1 MSENAVSYKSGFVA
15 VIGRPN
21 VGKSTL
27 LNHLVG
33 QKIAIVSDTPQT
45 TRNRILGILTLPDA
59 QILFLDTPGIH
70 KPKHKLGE
78 YMVKSAQESLKE
90 VDLILFVSD
99 ATESYGAGERFILDM
114 VQTETASAPVILV
127 LNKVDLLA
135 KEKLLPMIQQYAQ
148 LYDFAAVVP
157 VSAVTGEN
165 TQQLIEVIKK
175 HLDEG
180 PQYYPEDEITDQ
192 PERVVA
198 AELIREKI
206 FRLTRDEIPH
216 STAVEVEEMKTRE
229 NGDIFLRATIYVER
243 DSQKG
248 IVIGAGGMML
258 KEVGRQARLEM
269 ENIFG
274 SRFFVDLWV
283 KVKKDWRNKEG
294 SLRMFGYDE
303 RQRR

>member
-1 MSENAVSYKSGFVA
+1 MTEGTQKYKSGFVA

-27 LNHLVG
+27 LNQLVG

-45 TRNRILGILTLPDA
+45 TRNRILGILTLQDA

-70 KPKHKLGE
+70 KPHHKLGE
-78 YMVKSAQESLKE
+78 FMVKSARSALRE

-99 ATESYGAGERFILDM
+99 VTESVGPGERFILDM
-114 VQTETASAPVILV
+114 LEEETAPVVLV
-127 LNKVDLLA
+127 LNKVDLLP
-135 KEKLLPMIQQYAQ
+135 KEKLLPLITKYSGFREFM
-148 LYDFAAVVP
+148 AVVP
-157 VSAVTGEN
+157 ISALTGDN
-165 TQQLIEVIKK
+165 TDRLLDVIKEA
-175 HLDEG
+175 LPEG

-216 STAVEVEEMKTRE
+216 STAVEVEEMKTRA
-229 NGDIFLRATIYVER
+229 NGDVFLRATIYVER

-248 IVIGAGGMML
+248 IIIGSAGTML
-258 KEVGRQARLEM
+258 KEIGRQARIEM

-294 SLRMFGYDE
+294 SLRSFGYDDRE
-303 RQRR
+303 NR

>member
-1 MSENAVSYKSGFVA
+1 MSESGKKYKSGFVA

-70 KPKHKLGE
+70 KPQHKLGE
-78 YMVKSAQESLKE
+78 YMVKSARSALRE

-99 ATESYGAGERFILDM
+99 VTESVGPGERFILDM
-114 VQTETASAPVILV
+114 IEGETAPVVLV
-127 LNKVDLLA
+127 LNKVDLMP
-135 KEKLLPMIQQYAQ
+135 KEKLLPIITKYSAFRN
-148 LYDFAAVVP
+148 FAAVVP
-157 VSAVTGEN
+157 VSALTGDN
-165 TQQLIEVIKK
+165 TDRLLSVIKEA
-175 HLDEG
+175 LPEG

-206 FRLTRDEIPH
+206 FRLTREEIPH
-216 STAVEVEEMKTRE
+216 STAVEVEEMKTRP
-229 NGDIFLRATIYVER
+229 NGDVFLRATIYVER

-248 IVIGAGGMML
+248 IIIGGGGSML
-258 KEVGRQARLEM
+258 KEIGQQARIEM

-283 KVKKDWRNKEG
+283 KVKKDWRNKDG
-294 SLRMFGYDE
+294 SLRMFGYDDRE
-303 RQRR
+303 NQ

>member
-1 MSENAVSYKSGFVA
+1 MRESVKQFKSGFVA

-27 LNHLVG
+27 LNQLVG

-45 TRNRILGILTLPDA
+45 TRNRILGILTQPDA

-70 KPKHKLGE
+70 KPQHKLGE
-78 YMVKSAQESLKE
+78 YMVKSAKGALKE

-99 ATESYGAGERFILDM
+99 VTESIGPGEHYILEM
-114 VQTETASAPVILV
+114 LKEEATPVVLV
-127 LNKVDLLA
+127 LNKIDLLP
-135 KEKLLPMIQQYAQ
+135 KEQLLPVITKYSAFRE
-148 LYDFAAVVP
+148 FAAVVP
-157 VSAVTGEN
+157 LSALTGDN
-165 TQQLIEVIKK
+165 TERLLSVIKEA
-175 HLDEG
+175 LPEG
-180 PQYYPEDEITDQ
+180 PQYYPEDEVTDQ

-216 STAVEVEEMKTRE
+216 SSVVEVEEMKTRP
-229 NGDIFLRATIYVER
+229 NGDVFLRATIYVER

-248 IVIGAGGMML
+248 IVIGAGGAML
-258 KEVGRQARLEM
+258 KEIGRQARIEM

-283 KVKKDWRNKEG
+283 KVKKDWRNKDG
-294 SLRMFGYDE
+294 SLRMFGYDD
-303 RQRR
+303 RNNG

>member
-1 MSENAVSYKSGFVA
+1 
-15 VIGRPN
+15 

-45 TRNRILGILTLPDA
+45 TRNRILGILTLPEA

-70 KPKHKLGE
+70 KPRHKLGE
-78 YMVKSAQESLKE
+78 YMVKSAQGALKE

-99 ATESYGAGERFILDM
+99 VTESVGPGEHFIIDM
-114 VQTETASAPVILV
+114 LANEKTPVVLV
-127 LNKVDLLA
+127 LNKVDMLP
-135 KEKLLPMIQQYAQ
+135 KEKLLPSIQKYAAFR
-148 LYDFAAVVP
+148 DFKAVVP
-157 VSAVTGEN
+157 ISALTGDN
-165 TQQLIEVIKK
+165 TERLLSVITEI
-175 HLDEG
+175 LPEG
-180 PQYYPEDEITDQ
+180 PQYYPEDEVTDQ

-206 FRLTRDEIPH
+206 FRLTREEIPH
-216 STAVEVEEMKTRE
+216 STAVEVEEMKTRP
-229 NGDIFLRATIYVER
+229 NGDVFLRATIYVER

-248 IVIGAGGMML
+248 IIIGAGGAML
-258 KEVGRQARLEM
+258 KEVGQQARLEM

-283 KVKKDWRNKEG
+283 KVKKDWRNKDG
-294 SLRMFGYDE
+294 SLRMFGYDD
-303 RQRR
+303 RQHR

>member
-1 MSENAVSYKSGFVA
+1 MSENDKIYKSGFVA

-59 QILFLDTPGIH
+59 QILFLDTPGVH
-70 KPKHKLGE
+70 KPQHKLGE
-78 YMVKSAQESLKE
+78 YMMKSAKETLRE
-90 VDLILFVSD
+90 VDLVLFVSD
-99 ATESYGAGERFILDM
+99 VTESFGPGERFILNM
-114 VQTETASAPVILV
+114 LEEETRPVVLV
-127 LNKVDLLA
+127 LNKVDLVPR
-135 KEKLLPMIQQYAQ
+135 EKLLPIIQQYS
-148 LYDFAAVVP
+148 LLRDFAAVVP

-165 TQQLIEVIKK
+165 TDRLLSVIKEN
-175 HLDEG
+175 LEEG
-180 PQYYPEDEITDQ
+180 PQYYPEDEVTDQ

-206 FRLTRDEIPH
+206 FRMTRDEIPH

-229 NGDIFLRATIYVER
+229 NGDVFLRATIYVER
-243 DSQKG
+243 ESQKG
-248 IVIGAGGMML
+248 IVIGAGGAML

-283 KVKKDWRNKEG
+283 KVKKDWRNKDG
-294 SLRMFGYDE
+294 SLSMFGYDNRR
-303 RQRR
+303 RQ

>member
-1 MSENAVSYKSGFVA
+1 M
-15 VIGRPN
+15 IGRPN

-27 LNHLVG
+27 LNQLVG

-78 YMVKSAQESLKE
+78 YMVKSAQESLRE

-99 ATESYGAGERFILDM
+99 VSESFGAGERFILDM
-114 VQTETASAPVILV
+114 LADETVPVILV
-127 LNKVDLLA
+127 LNKVDLLPR
-135 KEKLLPMIQQYAQ
+135 EKLLPIIQQYST
-148 LYDFAAVVP
+148 LHDFAAVVP
-157 VSAVTGEN
+157 VSALTGDN
-165 TQQLIEVIKK
+165 TERLLDVIKER
-175 HLDEG
+175 LDEG

-192 PERVVA
+192 PERLVA

-206 FRLTRDEIPH
+206 FCLTRDEIPH

-229 NGDIFLRATIYVER
+229 NGDVFLRATIYVER

-248 IVIGAGGMML
+248 IIIGAGGAML

-283 KVKKDWRNKEG
+283 KVKKDWRNKES
-294 SLRMFGYDE
+294 SLRSFGYDD